1 MFVPLPLPH
10 FRFLVDEG
18 ADVDGKGKQ
27 GIHSEIPLVYCCL
40 AGTFESVKL
49 LVGCGADLKITG
61 TNGYSPMDILQH
73 ERDKK
78 RSKLKA
84 DYLQG
89 HL

>member
-27 GIHSEIPLVYCCL
+27 GSHSEIPLVYCCY

-49 LVGCGADLKITG
+49 LVGCGADLTITSTDG
-61 TNGYSPMDILQH
+61 FSPMNILRHVGDQ
-73 ERDKK
+73 K